1 MRPGGE
7 AAERSA
13 GEVAERR
20 GRVLLSMIADAVDPE
35 VASRL
40 QHVGA
45 VRVCAEVLGGTSSL
59 RRAAAYRARAQALDV
74 DAAIDQAL
82 SGLAAIGGRLLIP
95 GDAEWPAGLDDLEL
109 RAPYTLWVRGG
120 FDLADLNLSISLA
133 VVGARA
139 ATQYGEHVAT
149 QIAADLAGRS
159 WVIVSGGAYG
169 IDAAAHRGA
178 VAVGGPTIAVL
189 ANGVDQVYP
198 QGNAQ
203 LLARVL
209 ERGAIVSELPP
220 GRHPTRQ
227 GFLARNR
234 IIAALAGG
242 TLVVEAALRSGSA
255 STVAR
260 AVELGREVM
269 AVPGPVT
276 SAMST
281 GTHALLR
288 DGATLT
294 TGADDVAEAMGGMA
308 IVADATTESIP
319 TDRDQ
324 LGTQQLAL
332 LDAFPARST
341 IDEVRLSVR
350 SGLDVGTTTKVL
362 GRLSLEGWV
371 ERQPNGWCLGERARL
386 S

>member
-288 DGATLT
+288 DGATLV

-371 ERQPNGWCLGERARL
+371 ERQPNGWRLGERARL

>member
-45 VRVCAEVLGGTSSL
+45 VRICAEVLGGTSSL

-82 SGLAAIGGRLLIP
+82 SGLTAIGGRLLIP
-95 GDAEWPAGLDDLEL
+95 GDAEWPTGLDDLEL

-120 FDLADLNLSISLA
+120 FDLADLNVSTSLA

-178 VAVGGPTIAVL
+178 VVGGGPTIAVL

-288 DGATLT
+288 DGATLV
-294 TGADDVAEAMGGMA
+294 TGADDVAEAMGGMT
-308 IVADATTESIP
+308 ITVDATTESIP

-341 IDEVRLSVR
+341 IDEARLSVR
-350 SGLDVGTTTKVL
+350 SGLNVVTTTKVL

-371 ERQPNGWCLGERARL
+371 ERQPNGWRLGERSRL
-386 S
+386 

>member
-1 MRPGGE
+1 MMASNE
-7 AAERSA
+7 DSAAVR
-13 GEVAERR
+13 AERR
-20 GRVLLSMIADAVDPE
+20 GRVLLTLIADAVDPE
-35 VASRL
+35 VAARL
-40 QHVGA
+40 QQVA
-45 VRVCAEVLGGTSSL
+45 APQVCAEVLGGTSSL
-59 RRAAAYRARAQALDV
+59 RRAPAYRARAKALDV

-82 SGLAAIGGRLLIP
+82 SGLTAIGGRLLIP
-95 GDAEWPAGLDDLEL
+95 GDGEWPTALDDLDL
-109 RAPYTLWVRGG
+109 RAPYALWVRGG
-120 FDLADLNLSISLA
+120 FALAALHLA
-133 VVGARA
+133 SAVAIVGARA

-159 WVIVSGGAYG
+159 WAIVSGGAYG

-178 VAVGGPTIAVL
+178 VVAGGPTVAVL

-209 ERGAIVSELPP
+209 ERGAVVSELPP

-255 STVAR
+255 STVTR

-288 DGATLT
+288 DGATLV
-294 TGADDVAEAMGGMA
+294 TGADDVVEAMGGLAML
-308 IVADATTESIP
+308 ADAANEP
-319 TDRDQ
+319 KATDRDQ

-332 LDAFPARST
+332 LDAFPARAT
-341 IDEVRLSVR
+341 IDEVQLSLR
-350 SGLDVGTTTKVL
+350 SGLDVLTTTRVL

-371 ERQPNGWCLGERARL
+371 ERQSNGWRLGERARL